1 MRGSPAGGRPRMLHI
16 EAREEGDMG
25 TVTSVRP
32 WFGYPKAD
40 APRDNQELAE
50 FDWDSLRRW
59 AEDENSRE
67 QRADESLRKL
77 DHKLRARQLRRQL
90 MPVAGALLVP
100 LAVFLIA
107 RHAGHA

>member
-1 MRGSPAGGRPRMLHI
+1 
-16 EAREEGDMG
+16 MG
-25 TVTSVRP
+25 TVTSARP

-40 APRDNQELAE
+40 APRGEQELAE

-59 AEDENSRE
+59 AEEQNSRE
-67 QRADESLRKL
+67 LRADQSLRKL
-77 DHKLRARQLRRQL
+77 DHKLRVRQLRRRL
-90 MPVAGALLVP
+90 APVAGALLVP